1 MSQLEKELNLVRIR
15 LAALE
20 EQKRIEIENV
30 KKKKAFP
37 LDTLEDIIIEK
48 RKQIERNS
56 YSKSLSLAKFYDE
69 EKLAVLEPI
78 FDMLKN
84 IQERLVII
92 EKNFK

>member
-30 KKKKAFP
+30 KKKAFP

-48 RKQIERNS
+48 RKKIEQGR
-56 YSKSLSLAKFYDE
+56 YSKSMSLAKFYDE

>member
-20 EQKRIEIENV
+20 EQKRIEIENAN
-30 KKKKAFP
+30 KKKAFP

-48 RKQIERNS
+48 RKKIERNS

-84 IQERLVII
+84 IQERLII
-92 EKNFK
+92 LEKRG

>member
-1 MSQLEKELNLVRIR
+1 MSQLEKELNLLRIR

-20 EQKRIEIENV
+20 EQKRIEIENA

-48 RKQIERNS
+48 RKQIEQGR
-56 YSKSLSLAKFYDE
+56 YSKSMSLAKFYDE

-84 IQERLVII
+84 IQERLII
-92 EKNFK
+92 LEKRE